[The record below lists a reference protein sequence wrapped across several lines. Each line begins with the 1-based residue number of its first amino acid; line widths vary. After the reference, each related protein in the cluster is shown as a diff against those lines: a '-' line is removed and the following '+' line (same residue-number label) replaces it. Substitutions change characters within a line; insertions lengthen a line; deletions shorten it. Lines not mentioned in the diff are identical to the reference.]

1 MVMTSTQAVPRPS
14 IAARLGAGLVMA
26 GSATAG
32 AIAVH
37 TAVNLR
43 LLRSPAP
50 DAAEATEPV
59 TVLIPARDE
68 AAHIEA
74 TVRSVLAQTGVPDLT
89 VLVLDDGSTDGT
101 APLVEAL
108 AATDPRL
115 SLIRGGDEPPPPGW
129 LGKPWACARLAG
141 HATGSVLVFVDA
153 DVVLHPHAVRAVVAT
168 LRDQGLALVAPYPF
182 QLAEG
187 WLERLVQPLVTWAW
201 AATMPVR
208 WGESSHR
215 PSLSAANGQLLA
227 VDAAAY
233 SAIDG
238 HGSVRHEVIED
249 VALMRAVKSSGRHA
263 ATVDGSHLA
272 ECRMYDGTH
281 AVVDGY
287 AKSLW
292 SAFNGPA
299 GSVAVNALLITAY
312 VVPALA
318 AVTAPR
324 RRTRAIGLL
333 GYAAGVASRALV
345 ASRTGERI
353 VPDALAHPA
362 SIAAFAVLNVVSWQ
376 RHVRGTNTWK
386 GRPVT
391 AHDDATLRHA
401 EAAA

>member
-1 MVMTSTQAVPRPS
+1 MVLT
-14 IAARLGAGLVMA
+14 RLGAGLVTL

-37 TAVNLR
+37 TVVNLR
-43 LLRSPAP
+43 LLRSPSP
-50 DAAEATEPV
+50 DAAEVTEPV

-89 VLVLDDGSTDGT
+89 VVVLDDGSGDDT
-101 APLVEAL
+101 AELVEAL
-108 AATDPRL
+108 AATDRRL
-115 SLIRGGDEPPPPGW
+115 VLIRGGDEPPPDGW
-129 LGKPWACARLAG
+129 LGKPWACARLAAR
-141 HATGSVLVFVDA
+141 ATGSVLVFVDA
-153 DVVLHPHAVRAVVAT
+153 DVTLRPHAVRAVVAT

-182 QLAEG
+182 QHADG

-208 WGESSHR
+208 WGESSYR

-238 HGSVRHEVIED
+238 HGAVRHEVIED
-249 VALMRAVKSSGRHA
+249 VALMRAVKTSRRNA

-272 ECRMYDGTH
+272 DCRMYDGTA

-299 GSVAVNALLITAY
+299 GSVAVNALLVTAY

-318 AVTAPR
+318 AVTATR
-324 RRTRAIGLL
+324 RRTRTIGLL
-333 GYAAGVASRALV
+333 GYAAGVTSRALV
-345 ASRTGERI
+345 ARRTGERVI
-353 VPDALAHPA
+353 PDSFAHPA
-362 SIAAFAVLNVVSWQ
+362 SIAAFAVLNAVSWR
-376 RHVRGTNTWK
+376 RHLRGTNTWK

-391 AHDDATLRHA
+391 PRP
-401 EAAA
+401 ESVGAA